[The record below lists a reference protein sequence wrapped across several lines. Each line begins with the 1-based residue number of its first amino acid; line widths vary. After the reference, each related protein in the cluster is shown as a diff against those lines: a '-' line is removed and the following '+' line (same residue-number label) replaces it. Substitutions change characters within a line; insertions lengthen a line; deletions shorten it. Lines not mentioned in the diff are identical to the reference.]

1 MQIINLEFEKSQTKL
16 AGNPFGRQVYSEQ
29 VKNKI
34 NYNDEVTFIFPERID
49 GIATSFIQGFFAD
62 MVKNIGITGIKN
74 MVTIQS
80 SIPNLKNIVLYNLE
94 V

>member
-49 GIATSFIQGFFAD
+49 GIATSFIQGFFSEL
-62 MVKNIGITGIKN
+62 VKSIGVAGIKDK
-74 MVTIQS
+74 VAIQS
-80 SIPNLKNIVLYNLE
+80 SIPNLKNIILYNLE